1 MNNDKI
7 DLYIDIFEYETEGF
21 RDFMK
26 RRNLKPDIFDEDED
40 LLTIYLNKED
50 LDIEFIFELEDVLDK
65 RIIVSSIY
73 LGSVETIQSL
83 GLD

>member
-1 MNNDKI
+1 MDNDKI
-7 DLYIDIFEYETEGF
+7 DLYIDIFEYETEEF

-26 RRNLKPDIFDEDED
+26 RRNLKPGIFDED
-40 LLTIYLNKED
+40 LLTIYLDKED

-73 LGSVETIQSL
+73 LGSAETIQSL

>member
-50 LDIEFIFELEDVLDK
+50 IDIECIFELEDVLDK